1 VFVLQWTVIS
11 LIVAVKLW
19 RAGRDQ
25 PAAARQRMRG
35 LSLAATGLSVVIVL
49 AGVAPSS
56 PDNPG
61 PVVTA
66 ANTLPGS
73 KL

>member
-1 VFVLQWTVIS
+1 MFVLQWTVIS

-19 RAGRDQ
+19 RAGRASRPR
-25 PAAARQRMRG
+25 PAQRMRG